1 MQVNYSEK
9 QKIFVVVLTFLE
21 KSANKEN
28 VSLVPNQEI
37 KMTTAQSN
45 PFDDLNGLVEALA
58 KAPQDK
64 EGAFRVSTWLMVLK
78 KIQALQEA
86 IGNTAEVIAKNEDL
100 RKKTSSPSLQD
111 ITNQVKKELE
121 SDLAKSNATK
131 IIF

>member
-1 MQVNYSEK
+1 
-9 QKIFVVVLTFLE
+9 
-21 KSANKEN
+21 
-28 VSLVPNQEI
+28 
-37 KMTTAQSN
+37 MTTAQSN

-121 SDLAKSNATK
+121 SDLANQDATK